1 MSADRAP
8 DATTSSAHPIR
19 STVLVALAAGITG
32 SLAGIAYSMITTA
45 PMQPWLMARAS
56 GITAYLLLTLVTI
69 MGLLLSHP
77 RRARWARPSSVARI
91 RLHVVLTV
99 LALAF
104 TVFHFVVLA
113 LDPYA
118 KVGWAGALLPMAA
131 DYRPVPVT
139 LGVLSLWTG
148 LIVGL
153 TAGLAGR
160 GLGRIWLPLHRFS
173 AVAWILAWVHGLL
186 AGSDT
191 TPLLMLYVV
200 TGAAVVLLALWRYV
214 SRSPADEVGE
224 LARRSRARTGGSR

>member
-1 MSADRAP
+1 MSAEP
-8 DATTSSAHPIR
+8 TSQPATASAHPLR
-19 STVLVALAAGITG
+19 STVLVALAAGFTG
-32 SLAGIAYSMITTA
+32 SLAGIAYSTITTA

-77 RRARWARPSSVARI
+77 WRARWARPSSVARI

-113 LDPYA
+113 LDPWA

-131 DYRPVPVT
+131 QYRPIPVT

-153 TAGLAGR
+153 SASLAGR
-160 GLGRIWLPLHRFS
+160 GLGRVWLPLHRLA

-191 TPLLMLYVV
+191 AALLLLYVIP
-200 TGAAVVLLALWRYV
+200 GAIVVILALWRYG
-214 SRSPADEVGE
+214 SRTPADEVTS
-224 LARRSRARTGGSR
+224 LARRSRASSGRP

>member
-1 MSADRAP
+1 MSADRTP
-8 DATTSSAHPIR
+8 ETPQRHPIR
-19 STVLVALAAGITG
+19 STVLIALAAGITG
-32 SLAGIAYSMITTA
+32 SLAGIAYSTITTS

-56 GITAYLLLTLVTI
+56 GITAYLLLTLVTM

-77 RRARWARPSSVARI
+77 RRARWTRPSSVARI

-113 LDPYA
+113 LDPWA

-131 DYRPVPVT
+131 DYRPIPVT

-148 LIVGL
+148 LVVGFS
-153 TAGLAGR
+153 AALAGR

-173 AVAWILAWVHGLL
+173 AIAWILAWVHGLL

-191 TPLLMLYVV
+191 APLLTLYIA
-200 TGAAVVLLALWRYV
+200 TGAAVIVLALWRYM
-214 SRSPADEVGE
+214 SRSPSDEVDA
-224 LARRSRARTGGSR
+224 LSRRSRARVEGPR

>member
-1 MSADRAP
+1 MSTERAP
-8 DATTSSAHPIR
+8 QVMAPTSHPLRTTVVA
-19 STVLVALAAGITG
+19 ALAAGITG
-32 SLAGIAYSMITTA
+32 SLAGIAYSLITTA

-56 GITAYLLLTLVTI
+56 GITAYLLLTLVTM

-131 DYRPVPVT
+131 VYRPIPVT

-148 LIVGL
+148 LVVGL

-160 GLGRIWLPLHRFS
+160 GLGRIWLPLHRLS

-191 TPLLMLYVV
+191 TPLLILYIATGGSVV
-200 TGAAVVLLALWRYV
+200 ILALWRYV
-214 SRSPADEVGE
+214 ARTPSDEVDT
-224 LARRSRARTGGSR
+224 LTRRSRARTEGP